1 MSTYH
6 AAQRALLCPLWP
18 PQWRKIQNTAGMCIW
33 LIHLAIQ
40 QKLTQQCK
48 AAILQLRK
56 IAKSNIDI
64 IVVHSYPIWSLAFK
78 FYFSGIQKFKIFR
91 SQIALPFTVYSYFT
105 IIPKIFIHLYIYFL
119 VLQLFLFFILSSLG
133 ILGSVL

>member
-6 AAQRALLCPLWP
+6 AARGALLGPLWL

-33 LIHLAIQ
+33 LIHLAVQ

-56 IAKSNIDI
+56 ISKSNIDI
-64 IVVHSYPIWSLAFK
+64 IVVHDYPIWSLAFK

-91 SQIALPFTVYSYFT
+91 SQISLPFTVYSYFT

-119 VLQLFLFFILSSLG
+119 VLQLFLCFILSSLS
-133 ILGSVL
+133 ILGFVL